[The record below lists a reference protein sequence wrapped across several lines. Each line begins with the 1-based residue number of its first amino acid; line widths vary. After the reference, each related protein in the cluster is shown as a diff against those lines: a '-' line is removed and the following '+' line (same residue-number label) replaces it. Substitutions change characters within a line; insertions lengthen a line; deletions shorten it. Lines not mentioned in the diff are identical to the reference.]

1 MKITI
6 LVENTG
12 EEPLKSEH
20 GLSFYI
26 EYRGKHY
33 LLDAGQSGAF
43 MDNAKLLGVDLDDV
57 DMTILSHGHYDHAD
71 GFVRYLE
78 TYPDRKIYAQPGIFD
93 SYYSGSKDKMH
104 YIGLHEKLLEKKG
117 CFIMA
122 DKMMEIDEGVYLV
135 ADKGSVTAG
144 KKLYRKEGDAY
155 VHDDF
160 YHEQSLVY
168 DTEKGLVIFN
178 SCSHTGLLSIVE
190 NIKQHLHKPIYAYIG
205 GLHMKSV
212 KHGVEG
218 TDFTDEELREI
229 ADFALAHIQYVY
241 TGHCTGNVA
250 MEILKGYMG
259 ERLLSL
265 YTGCVIG
272 L

>member
-1 MKITI
+1 MKVTVLI
-6 LVENTG
+6 ENTG
-12 EEPLKSEH
+12 EAPLVAEH

-26 EYRGKHY
+26 TFEGKNY

-43 MDNAKLLGVDLDDV
+43 MDNAKLLGVDLDMADK
-57 DMTILSHGHYDHAD
+57 TILSHGHYDHAD

-78 TYPDRKIYAQPGIFD
+78 QYPERKIYAQPGIFE

-104 YIGLHEKLLEKKG
+104 YIGLHESLLREKEK
-117 CFIMA
+117 FIMA
-122 DKMMEIDEGVYLV
+122 EKYMKLNENVYLI
-135 ADKGSVTAG
+135 ADKGSITPG
-144 KKLYRKEGDAY
+144 KKLYRKTDDGY

-160 YHEQSLVY
+160 YHEQSLVF

-178 SCSHTGLLSIVE
+178 SCSHTGLVPIVE
-190 NIKQHLHKPIYAYIG
+190 NIEQIFHKPVYAFLG

-218 TDFTDEELREI
+218 TDFSNEELEKI
-229 ADFALAHIQYVY
+229 ADFALSHIQYVY
-241 TGHCTGNVA
+241 TGHCTGSVA
-250 MEILKGYMG
+250 MNILKSFMLD
-259 ERLLSL
+259 RLLL
-265 YTGCVIG
+265 IYTGCTIE